1 MIELERLLTALDK
14 RFPPSRG
21 VEAVSSD
28 SLRQILHEAIH
39 PLNVSQE
46 FPRMLY
52 KDSSNRLVANRKEE
66 SAALREGWSRDRPVP
81 DPNFPKWF
89 CERGPSE
96 GGWKRFDLR
105 RVQLNSAGEYE
116 QWKAVVEEADWIEDQ
131 VVSIWGGR
139 GISLGDL
146 ITEKRASLKAKIDV
160 EDLVAS
166 HAAGTASTADADGGA
181 PPDSAVVSSATHAS
195 KE

>member
-1 MIELERLLTALDK
+1 MIELERLLAALNK
-14 RFPPSRG
+14 RFPPERG
-21 VEAVSSD
+21 IEAVSSD

-39 PLNVSQE
+39 PLNVSQD

-52 KDSSNRLVANRKEE
+52 RGNSNRIVANRKEE
-66 SAALREGWSRDRPVP
+66 SAAVREGWSETPP
-81 DPNFPKWF
+81 PQFEEGFPKWF
-89 CERGPSE
+89 CERNTSE

-116 QWKAVVEEADWIEDQ
+116 QWKAVVEVADWIPDQ

-139 GISLGDL
+139 GIALSDL
-146 ITEKRASLKAKIDV
+146 IAEKRERLKTEIDTK
-160 EDLVAS
+160 DLAV
-166 HAAGTASTADADGGA
+166 GLTASADMGDVA
-181 PPDSAVVSSATHAS
+181 PPDSSAALSATDAS

>member
-21 VEAVSSD
+21 VESVTSQN
-28 SLRQILHEAIH
+28 LREILNEAIH
-39 PLNVSQE
+39 PVAISQE

-52 KDSSNRLVANRKEE
+52 KNGNHRLVANRKEE
-66 SAALREGWSRDRPVP
+66 STAMREGWSRDAPVP

-89 CERGPSE
+89 CERNTSE

-116 QWKAVVEEADWIEDQ
+116 QWKTVVEESDWIPDQ

-139 GISLGDL
+139 GIALSDL
-146 ITEKRASLKAKIDV
+146 IAEKRERLKLEIDTK
-160 EDLVAS
+160 DLAAS
-166 HAAGTASTADADGGA
+166 HAAGTAGIADTDGFA
-181 PPDSAVVSSATHAS
+181 PPDSGAVPSAS